1 MTAEVRYRARGPR
14 PTFFAD
20 TQLDRFHVMLVALLQ
35 EVSVVRDRLDTIER
49 LLDER
54 GVLTRAD
61 IEAYLPDTDAEAERS
76 EERSALIERVLRVV
90 FEEAAAQKE
99 PNQNYEKVEDVVAAV
114 SNLEGQG
121 LI

>member
-1 MTAEVRYRARGPR
+1 MTPEVRYRARGPR
-14 PTFFAD
+14 PTFFED

-35 EVSVVRDRLDTIER
+35 EVSVVRDRLDTVER

-54 GVLTRAD
+54 GVLTRDD

-76 EERSALIERVLRVV
+76 AERSGLIERVLRVV

-99 PNQNYEKVEDVVAAV
+99 TDHHYDKVEDVVAAV

>member
-76 EERSALIERVLRVV
+76 EERSALIERVLRVI

>member
-35 EVSVVRDRLDTIER
+35 EVSVVRDRLDTVER
-49 LLDER
+49 LLDQR

-99 PNQNYEKVEDVVAAV
+99 SNQNYEKVEDVVAAV